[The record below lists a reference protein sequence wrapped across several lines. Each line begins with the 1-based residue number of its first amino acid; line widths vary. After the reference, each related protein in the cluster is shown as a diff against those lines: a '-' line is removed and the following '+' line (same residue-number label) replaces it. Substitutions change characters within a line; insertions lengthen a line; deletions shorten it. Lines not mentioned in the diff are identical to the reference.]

1 MLAGWAAP
9 PRAGAG
15 TLGGVRPRGY
25 LPAAVAAL
33 IALVA
38 VETRVARAGGVGPG
52 RYRLLGLI
60 LLWWA
65 LALAGSWLLLRAR
78 PGRAA
83 LALLFLGLL
92 ALQGAA
98 LTRGSQISDDLYRYA
113 WDGRVQAAG
122 IDPYLP
128 PPVSPDLRGLRDPW
142 LWPDPATCARLK
154 KHDVE
159 CSRINRPYERTIYP
173 PVAEAWFTVVH
184 LLPGGSREHHQQLY
198 ADLVSLGLTGLLVG
212 LLRRRG
218 RDPRLAALYAWS
230 PLAGLDIA
238 SDAHVDALA
247 VLLGVAGLELL
258 LRRRPGLG
266 GALLGA
272 AVAVKLY
279 PALLLPAALRRRPLL
294 VGGAATAVVAVSYL
308 PHVLAVGPRV
318 LGYLPGYLREEHYE
332 GGGRFVLL
340 GLVGLSGVA
349 ATVVAVLLLV
359 ATVVAVLRSDPAMV
373 PVTVAALW
381 TVGAALLVANPAQP
395 WYSILLVALAVIE
408 GRPEWLAVAIAA
420 YPTYFTALLMG
431 APAGLVG
438 GASYAAAALVV
449 LVATLARRRAQGAS
463 AALRAR
469 GR

>member
-1 MLAGWAAP
+1 VL
-9 PRAGAG
+9 
-15 TLGGVRPRGY
+15 
-25 LPAAVAAL
+25 
-33 IALVA
+33 
-38 VETRVARAGGVGPG
+38 VETQVARAGGVGPG

-65 LALAGSWLLLRAR
+65 LTLVGSWLLLRAR

-83 LALLFLGLL
+83 LVLLFIGLV
-92 ALQGAA
+92 ALQVGA

-142 LWPDPATCARLK
+142 LWPDRATCERLK

-173 PVAEAWFTVVH
+173 PVAEAWFTVIH

-198 ADLVSLGLTGLLVG
+198 ADLVALGLTGLLVG
-212 LLRRRG
+212 VLHRRG
-218 RDPRLAALYAWS
+218 RDPRLATLFAWS
-230 PLAGLDIA
+230 PLAGLDLA
-238 SDAHVDALA
+238 SDAHVDGLA
-247 VLLGVAGLELL
+247 VLLGVCGLVLL
-258 LRRRPGLG
+258 VRRRPVVG

-308 PHVLAVGPRV
+308 PHVLVVGPRV

-349 ATVVAVLLLV
+349 ATVVAVLLL
-359 ATVVAVLRSDPAMV
+359 TVTAVAVLRSNPARV

-395 WYSILLVALAVIE
+395 WYSILLVALAVVE

-420 YPTYFTALLMG
+420 YPTYFTALLIG
-431 APAGLVG
+431 APARLVG
-438 GASYAAAALVV
+438 GASYAAAAAVV
-449 LVATLARRRAQGAS
+449 LAATLARQRNRRPLPTLVG
-463 AALRAR
+463 R
-469 GR
+469 GW